1 MPLPVI
7 TGRSSSHFTRMA
19 RIFAAEL
26 GVEYSLKVLRDV
38 MSSNPEDYDGNPALK
53 IPSLRTSRG
62 VWFGSLNVC
71 RELWRQSSRKP
82 RVVWPEDLDAP
93 LLANAQELV
102 LHCMASEVL
111 LVMDK
116 VAGGDG
122 NAYQA
127 KLRTGLLNSLAWL
140 EENVGAA
147 LAALPPQ
154 RDLSFLEVSL
164 YCLVTHLEFREVLPT
179 ASYVALNRFCQ
190 QFAQRASARE
200 TPYRFDA

>member
-1 MPLPVI
+1 
-7 TGRSSSHFTRMA
+7 
-19 RIFAAEL
+19 
-26 GVEYSLKVLRDV
+26 
-38 MSSNPEDYDGNPALK
+38 
-53 IPSLRTSRG
+53 

-102 LHCMASEVL
+102 QQCMASEVL

-179 ASYVALNRFCQ
+179 ASYAALNRFCQ